1 MIAFRR
7 PLIVVGT
14 LLFSSA
20 LIVPAATANEIEEFY
35 KDRTVSWRVG
45 SSAGGNYALYARRLA
60 DAMSK
65 YIPGN
70 PKILPTFSARGG
82 GRTEAAYVSNVGP
95 RDGSM
100 LGMTQQNVPI
110 FFVLNPVGMKFDVS
124 KWQWIGNAAKIG
136 SVMAVMRSTGATS
149 LKSLRKKRVIIG
161 ATGPTSETFMNPT
174 LANYFLGTRFKIV
187 TGYRGSGPLFKALMG
202 GETSAVAISYVTFQ
216 TRFNSLV
223 TENKIAFPF
232 QVGLDAHPDL
242 ANVPVMWTLGKTKLD
257 REAMKLVASSDRFGR
272 SLWFPEGVPKA
283 RLQAFRDAFDKAVR
297 DPVYIAQIKKAL
309 HPVNPVSGLE
319 VEAAARELFAT
330 PQNVVNHTRKAL
342 NIKIRK

>member
-70 PKILPTFSARGG
+70 PKILPTFSARAGAHLHQPGRRSARGG

-149 LKSLRKKRVIIG
+149 LKSLRKRRVIIG

-257 REAMKLVASSDRFGR
+257 REAMKLVEPRLESDVADPGLYRADQKGAASGQPRFG
-272 SLWFPEGVPKA
+272 P
-283 RLQAFRDAFDKAVR
+283 
-297 DPVYIAQIKKAL
+297 
-309 HPVNPVSGLE
+309 
-319 VEAAARELFAT
+319 
-330 PQNVVNHTRKAL
+330 
-342 NIKIRK
+342 